1 MEFNNEKHQETTP
14 THLDQHIEGQNTH
27 SKDILQQRH
36 LKVLQSPD

>member
-1 MEFNNEKHQETTP
+1 MEFNYEEFLETTP
-14 THLDQHIEGQNTH
+14 THLDQHTEGQNTH